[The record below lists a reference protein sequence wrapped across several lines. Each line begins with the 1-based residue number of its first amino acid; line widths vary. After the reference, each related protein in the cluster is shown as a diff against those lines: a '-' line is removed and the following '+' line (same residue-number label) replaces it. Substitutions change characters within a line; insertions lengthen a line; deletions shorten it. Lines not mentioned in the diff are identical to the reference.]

1 MDECQEAVEEW
12 TEPGPGDCR
21 KACPPAQASC
31 GPSRH
36 EGRPKHEGRSKSLN
50 LPPEAKHPA
59 DTQRSFKTKTK
70 TSEERPNWPQ
80 EEVGFWLAL
89 EKKVRG

>member
-1 MDECQEAVEEW
+1 MDGAGARRLPQ
-12 TEPGPGDCR
+12 GL
-21 KACPPAQASC
+21 PPAQASR

-50 LPPEAKHPA
+50 LLPEAKHPA

-70 TSEERPNWPQ
+70 TSEEGPSWPQ